1 MLLKSTFLANFDV
14 LMSVAPFKSDFVS
27 KLDKSN
33 STFIVILLRL
43 YGSETFQ
50 Y

>member
-1 MLLKSTFLANFDV
+1 MLPKSARLVDFYV
-14 LMSVAPFKSDFVS
+14 LMPVAPFKSDFVS